1 MNEPKGFQYKRG
13 GYLTVV
19 FALQSLGAAIQNDP
33 AGAQCEIFVKIYT
46 ADPPATAV
54 LNQQD
59 LVRKH
64 TNTCLIGILTSAAK

>member
-1 MNEPKGFQYKRG
+1 MNEPKSFQYKRG

-19 FALQSLGAAIQNDP
+19 VALQSLGAAMTSRGSVWDL
-33 AGAQCEIFVKIYT
+33 CE
-46 ADPPATAV
+46 DLHSRPATAV

-59 LVRKH
+59 LVKQY